1 MSDITLTSTQRQTLL
16 SLTSTT
22 SLFNRTQDRLNTGK
36 KVNSVT
42 DNAQAF
48 FQAQTLSERASTI
61 STAKSTI
68 DQSIQSVQAAL
79 TATSAVTSLL
89 SQLQGVL
96 QSAQSGS
103 LSNRISDTE
112 QFKTIGNQ
120 LNQLVKDA
128 SFQGLN
134 LLTSTNSSL
143 STQFSDRTAAS
154 LKIQGFNLNATATGG
169 NARALF
175 TQAGVFS
182 SGGHLIFSNLVGNA
196 GLTGVVGST
205 AGAGISGFSQLNT
218 QEGTQAGGGGAV
230 AASVAEAV
238 FSASIN
244 RVSNAI
250 SQLNAISQELGTN
263 VGILQSRANFSSN
276 YSNTLT
282 TGSNDLTLAD
292 LNTEAANSQALT
304 LRQQLGIQ
312 SLTTSG
318 QQNSSILTL
327 LRG

>member
-1 MSDITLTSTQRQTLL
+1 MSDITLTSTQRETLL

-48 FQAQTLSERASTI
+48 FQAQSLSERATTI

-79 TATSAVTSLL
+79 TATSAVSSLL

-96 QSAQSGS
+96 QSAESGS
-103 LSNRISDTE
+103 LSNRVSDTQ

-143 STQFSDRTAAS
+143 STQFSDRTAAA
-154 LKIQGFNLNATATGG
+154 LKIQGFNLNATAAAGG
-169 NARALF
+169 ARALF

-182 SGGHLIFSNLVGNA
+182 SGGHLVFSNIVGNT
-196 GLTGVVGST
+196 GLTGVVGS
-205 AGAGISGFSQLNT
+205 ALKGVVGFSQLDSSL
-218 QEGTQAGGGGAV
+218 GTQAGGGSV
-230 AASVAEAV
+230 KASVAEAV

-276 YSNTLT
+276 YSNALT

>member
-16 SLTSTT
+16 SLSSTT

-48 FQAQTLSERASTI
+48 FQAQSLSERSSTI

-143 STQFSDRTAAS
+143 STQFSDRTAAT
-154 LKIQGFNLNATATGG
+154 LKIQGFNLVATTTGG
-169 NARALF
+169 SNARALF
-175 TQAGVFS
+175 TQASAFS
-182 SGGHLIFSNLVGNA
+182 SGGHIVFSNVVGVASIANA
-196 GLTGVVGST
+196 GAVDIT
-205 AGAGISGFSQLNT
+205 GFSQLNT
-218 QEGTQAGGGGAV
+218 QEGTQAGGGGTV
-230 AASVAEAV
+230 QASVAEAV
-238 FSASIN
+238 FAASIN